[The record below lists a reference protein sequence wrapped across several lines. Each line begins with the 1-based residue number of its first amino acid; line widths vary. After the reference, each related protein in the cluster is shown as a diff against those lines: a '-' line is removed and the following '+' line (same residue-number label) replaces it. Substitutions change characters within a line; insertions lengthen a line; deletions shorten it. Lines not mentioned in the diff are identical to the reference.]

1 VIDPFSYNG
10 STTSGLDVVQES
22 NGGRVEDV
30 ESCSA
35 TTKAEI
41 IMKAKNTRTNAF
53 FIELL
58 KSKTLKIFRYRG
70 FA

>member
-30 ESCSA
+30 EFCSA

-41 IMKAKNTRTNAF
+41 IIESKKYQNNAF

-58 KSKTLKIFRYRG
+58 KSKT
-70 FA
+70 